1 MTSIQSPSRGS
12 TALRYLWS
20 RRRWAY
26 GAYMV
31 VAALRIPARVGFRL
45 VAPVCD
51 VRLTLDNAARSMT
64 KVPHIVLFAAFFVI
78 TFLQFDQLSRRALGW
93 SLLATIALG
102 LLVEL
107 EEGATRTGN
116 CRLTDVLPD
125 VTGAGVAAAI
135 LLVGALLVGLSRRVR
150 PQG

>member
-1 MTSIQSPSRGS
+1 
-12 TALRYLWS
+12 
-20 RRRWAY
+20 
-26 GAYMV
+26 MV

-64 KVPHIVLFAAFFVI
+64 KVPHIALFAAFFVL
-78 TFLQFDQLSRRALGW
+78 TVVQFDQLSRRALGW

-102 LLVEL
+102 LLVEF

-116 CRLTDVLPD
+116 CRLTDGLHD
-125 VTGAGVAAAI
+125 VTGAGIAAAI
-135 LLVGALLVGLSRRVR
+135 LLVGAMLVGLSRRVR
-150 PQG
+150 PQGE